1 MNAQI
6 RRVILITIHAWRQ
19 ALSNPRGMELVQ
31 TLEQLKNLAARDVAQ
46 TIRATDQPLSEDM
59 IQQLNRFKRES
70 TIAFLSTLSSQQA
83 ARQLSSQ
90 EEEEEEEEDQQ
101 NPKPST
107 STSKKQPPEPK
118 KKK

>member
-1 MNAQI
+1 
-6 RRVILITIHAWRQ
+6 
-19 ALSNPRGMELVQ
+19 MELVQ

-90 EEEEEEEEDQQ
+90 EEEEEEEDQQ

>member
-1 MNAQI
+1 
-6 RRVILITIHAWRQ
+6 
-19 ALSNPRGMELVQ
+19 MELVQ

-46 TIRATDQPLSEDM
+46 NIRATDQPLSEDM

-90 EEEEEEEEDQQ
+90 EEEEEEEDQQ

>member
-1 MNAQI
+1 
-6 RRVILITIHAWRQ
+6 
-19 ALSNPRGMELVQ
+19 MELVQ